1 MSLLTLSFIYISD
14 NLNLR
19 FMSTGNRQLS
29 LCIII
34 IVNKFKSFNNCEPNA
49 IFHNCCL
56 KNDCETQ
63 WNYPKLVWRNRF
75 GWEFKDQKDLILTS
89 RWFNVSPTKNNPC
102 IRLQNLFPPQCLQ
115 SYVHC
120 KPSIMQINKKEQ
132 FIPVSLIL
140 KYKYIEHRKSVSHLT
155 FKAKLKYEGEKPV

>member
-56 KNDCETQ
+56 KNDGETQ

-102 IRLQNLFPPQCLQ
+102 IRLQNLFPPQCLHTKLCTLQ
-115 SYVHC
+115 AIDHADKQERTVYSC
-120 KPSIMQINKKEQ
+120 KFNTKVQ
-132 FIPVSLIL
+132 V
-140 KYKYIEHRKSVSHLT
+140 Y
-155 FKAKLKYEGEKPV
+155 